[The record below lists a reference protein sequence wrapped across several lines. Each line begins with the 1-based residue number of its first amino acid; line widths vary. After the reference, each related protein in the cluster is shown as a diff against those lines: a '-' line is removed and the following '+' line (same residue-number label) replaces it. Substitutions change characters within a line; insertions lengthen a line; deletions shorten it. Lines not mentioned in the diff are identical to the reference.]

1 MRGTVETYLTSRE
14 VAALLNVKQQTL
26 DAWASQGRGPDYVKV
41 EGVRRYDP
49 EDLRAWLEARKV
61 KH

>member
-1 MRGTVETYLTSRE
+1 METYLTSRE

-26 DAWASQGRGPDYVKV
+26 DKWASQGRGPDYFKV
-41 EGVRRYDP
+41 EGARRYDM
-49 EDLRAWLEARKV
+49 EDLRNWLDARKV